1 MYHAAASIT
10 KIYLNKYFDCENDW
24 ATGFKSVNFEYI
36 DHSFASEKAIRIPS
50 FIRMTF
56 HSLYLQELRF
66 VAFGCCEILSEETT
80 RIFYD
85 SNYCL

>member
-36 DHSFASEKAIRIPS
+36 DHSFASEKAIS
-50 FIRMTF
+50 SVGHT
-56 HSLYLQELRF
+56 Y
-66 VAFGCCEILSEETT
+66 VK
-80 RIFYD
+80 
-85 SNYCL
+85 SNG